1 MQNKSGTYA
10 EKFTGYSAQSG
21 KYGEVLRARD
31 QRARAW
37 RASALPSGGRRGAAG
52 RPGKARRYA
61 CLLKINVL
69 DGGWALRDGRD
80 VPATPIKGL
89 ASENNASPVHSQ
101 KILDGSLHTESW
113 GTFALGVS
121 IRRIHNK

>member
-1 MQNKSGTYA
+1 MARLRLCPPGGA
-10 EKFTGYSAQSG
+10 AA
-21 KYGEVLRARD
+21 VLA
-31 QRARAW
+31 
-37 RASALPSGGRRGAAG
+37 ALGAAG

-101 KILDGSLHTESW
+101 KILDDSLHTESW
-113 GTFALGVS
+113 GTFDLGVS

>member
-1 MQNKSGTYA
+1 MPTCRAHVALG
-10 EKFTGYSAQSG
+10 
-21 KYGEVLRARD
+21 RARG
-31 QRARAW
+31 APPPCPPGGA
-37 RASALPSGGRRGAAG
+37 AAVLAALGAAG

-101 KILDGSLHTESW
+101 KILDDSLHTESW
-113 GTFALGVS
+113 GTFDLGVS